1 MYRSSAETNVLSPT
15 SKARHCW
22 LNAPRL
28 VKITPVSRTLIDEF
42 AEHLGDVARRHA
54 GSPRSELDELW
65 RIGLEREAIVT
76 VAYRHDRIGQRLAR
90 MPLDPDAR
98 EVIARAVRWAWRDE
112 QAHALWI
119 RGAHMKWSEAP
130 SAVAAQTRGRIGG
143 WMSSEQHHVRWR
155 DAPVGR
161 AVAEMIELVGNAS
174 GNVPEAVRR
183 SLKFSPFVDICAFNH
198 GAETTAAMAWRRMA
212 ELAGSIDDEPSRRG
226 FQRMAEDEDR
236 HARVFA
242 ILRDAFDTHDRLTIT
257 PAALRAQLHAVGQ
270 RFVARPDES
279 ASAWRN
285 PLGKGGV
292 VVVRDGTEVDAVVGA
307 ALDASGLLVAPDSL
321 VAIKTTFMLVTDAT
335 DLSPGVSPAVLAAV
349 VAWFEN
355 RGAHVRVI
363 DAKNLYDRF
372 HRNRDV
378 HTVATH
384 VGIGG
389 HVVDAQD
396 DQVPHAY
403 TRGLGVETI
412 SKTWRDADVRI
423 LLGKLRSHPTSTA
436 LLALEAAEGLAARH
450 DDLMF
455 LERRAERETAVLM
468 ALDAAP
474 PHLAIL
480 DAWSDVPDGLMG
492 VLGDDKPLQPR
503 RIYAARDA
511 VALDAVACRHIGATA
526 RDGMLL
532 DTAFD
537 WFGDPRMQI
546 TVDGPGTPIA
556 GFRLP
561 AHSPRTA
568 LLSALALPM
577 FTFASGRG
585 ALFLPQFD
593 EDAFPP
599 VRRSRLLDAA
609 RRVVHRIV
617 ADSPRQARSALPL
630 PTTMLA
636 TRAGTVRI
644 ARVGRGETPLV
655 CLHGYP
661 ETLQIW
667 SALAPRLGREVVAF
681 DWPGLGYSAEVRG
694 AAHPY
699 ALADHLLAV
708 LDAADLAQVD
718 LLAAD
723 MGAPA
728 ALVFAARY
736 PERVGTVTC
745 TSSLLFGDAETS
757 LEIAL
762 MRRTG
767 LARQAFARAPKLV
780 YARCKQSMLEGEL
793 PRAIDDDFATAF
805 AYAHVRERLGWMC
818 VDYERTLAGL
828 PETYWK
834 LRCPVQLLWAEHDHH
849 FGVEQAERFCA
860 IVPTARLQILPGAKH
875 WMMFERA
882 AELAVHV
889 R

>member
-1 MYRSSAETNVLSPT
+1 
-15 SKARHCW
+15 
-22 LNAPRL
+22 
-28 VKITPVSRTLIDEF
+28 VSEALIAEF
-42 AEHLGDVARRHA
+42 AAHLGDVARRHA
-54 GSPRSELDELW
+54 GSPRTELDELW

-90 MPLDPDAR
+90 MPIDPGAR
-98 EVIARAVRWAWRDE
+98 HVIARAVRWAWRDE

-143 WMSSEQHHVRWR
+143 WMSSEQHHTRWR
-155 DAPVGR
+155 DAPVAR

-183 SLKFSPFVDICAFNH
+183 SLKYSPFVEICAFNH

-212 ELAGSIDDEPSRRG
+212 ELAASIDDEASRRG

-236 HARVFA
+236 HARMFA
-242 ILRDAFDTHDRLTIT
+242 ILRDAFDARDRLTT
-257 PAALRAQLHAVGQ
+257 TTAELRAKLHEVGQ
-270 RFVARPDES
+270 RFVARPDET

-285 PLGKGGV
+285 PLGKGGG
-292 VVVRDGTEVDAVVGA
+292 VVVREGIDVDAVVGA
-307 ALDASGLLVAPDSL
+307 ALDASGLLVAPDAV
-321 VAIKTTFMLVTDAT
+321 VALKTTFMLVTDAT

-349 VAWFEN
+349 VAWLEN
-355 RGAHVRVI
+355 RGAQVTVI

-372 HRNRDV
+372 HHNRDV
-378 HTVATH
+378 RSVAAH

-389 HVVDAQD
+389 DIVDAQD

-403 TRGLGVETI
+403 TRGLGVETL

-436 LLALEAAEGLAARH
+436 LLALEAAEGLGARH

-455 LERRAERETAVLM
+455 LERRAERETAILM

-511 VALDAVACRHIGATA
+511 VALDAVACRHIGAST
-526 RDGMLL
+526 RDPMLV

-537 WFGDPRMQI
+537 WFGDPSTQ
-546 TVDGPGTPIA
+546 TVVDGPDRPIA

-568 LLSALALPM
+568 MLAAVALPM
-577 FTFASGRG
+577 FTLASGRG
-585 ALFLPQFD
+585 ALFLPRFD
-593 EDAFPP
+593 EAAFPP
-599 VRRSRLLDAA
+599 VRRSRLLEAA

-617 ADSPRQARSALPL
+617 DDEPRERPAVPL
-630 PTTMLA
+630 ETTMLS
-636 TRAGTVRI
+636 TRVGAVRI
-644 ARVGRGETPLV
+644 ARVGQGGTPLV

-661 ETLQIW
+661 DTLQIW
-667 SALAPRLGREVVAF
+667 SALAPRLAREVVAF
-681 DWPGLGYSAEVRG
+681 DWPGLGYSAPITG

-699 ALADHLLAV
+699 VLADHLLAV
-708 LDAADLAQVD
+708 LDAADLPHVD

-728 ALVFAARY
+728 ALVFAERH
-736 PERVGTVTC
+736 PDRVGTVTC
-745 TSSLLFGDAETS
+745 TSSLLFADAKTS

-762 MRRTG
+762 MRRARV
-767 LARQAFARAPKLV
+767 ARQAFAYAPKPI
-780 YARCKQSMLEGEL
+780 YARCKRTMLEGEL
-793 PRAIDDDFATAF
+793 PSAIDDDFVNAF
-805 AYAHVRERLGWMC
+805 TRPHVRERLGWMC

-828 PETYWK
+828 PEIYWK
-834 LRCPVQLLWAEHDHH
+834 LRCRVQLLWAEHDHH
-849 FGVEQAERFCA
+849 FDVEHAERFCA
-860 IVPTARLQILPGAKH
+860 LVPTARLQVIPGAKH

-882 AELAVHV
+882 TELAGHL